1 MTDAVGRVM
10 QKARDLLPFS
20 PPKDKSSPLAGIE
33 NNGITE
39 QLAKGIYSG
48 QNKIDDAMNL
58 VLSSHTFDMH
68 AHVQTHSSIA
78 N

>member
-39 QLAKGIYSG
+39 QIAKGIYSG